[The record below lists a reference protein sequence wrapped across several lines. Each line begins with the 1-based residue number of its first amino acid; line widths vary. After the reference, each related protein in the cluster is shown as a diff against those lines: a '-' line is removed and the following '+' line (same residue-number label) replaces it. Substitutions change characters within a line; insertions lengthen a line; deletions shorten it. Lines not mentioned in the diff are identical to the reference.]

1 MLISQLSLCADFLGT
16 NADCFCYS
24 SCLVAVL
31 YGVKETEV
39 EGLDEVLSLLEMGN
53 TAKHT
58 GATHINMQSSRSHT
72 IFTVTMEQRR
82 GAGRLA
88 LHNCSVGLASG
99 QVLVSKF
106 HFVDLAGSE
115 RVVKTGNTGERL
127 KESIQINSGLL
138 ALGNVISALGDP
150 RRKCSHIPYR
160 DSKITR
166 YHKAP
171 GLLIWPCL
179 LCMLSLAAGP
189 FGLFI
194 PSQHAEGKG

>member
-1 MLISQLSLCADFLGT
+1 MLGGLAVSLYGFPWHCVRIHASTVTAVFVL
-16 NADCFCYS
+16 F
-24 SCLVAVL
+24 AVL

-53 TAKHT
+53 TVKHT
-58 GATHINMQSSRSHT
+58 GATHINTQSSRSHT

-82 GAGRLA
+82 GAGRLTRLTLQDRA
-88 LHNCSVGLASG
+88 SVPASG
-99 QVLVSKF
+99 QVLASKF

-166 YHKAP
+166 YCMVP
-171 GLLIWPCL
+171 GPPTS
-179 LCMLSLAAGP
+179 LC
-189 FGLFI
+189 
-194 PSQHAEGKG
+194 